1 MTPELLT
8 ILLVAI
14 AGLPLALRLDR
25 EARGSLVG
33 GEALLL
39 GLGAGAA
46 SLFALSLVHVR
57 WSVPA
62 LLVMMALFCAPV
74 IPSAARDLK
83 LRTRDLRSFAA
94 LRMPAAWAA
103 VAMNGLTVLLVAGY
117 ARFATTAPL
126 WEVDYLVDFGFKGRA
141 FWEAR
146 GLDWSVL
153 ETAMHRVIHP
163 DYPPLL
169 PLVDDLFALVR
180 GGWPTETIGIV
191 TVVFA
196 VALLLVVHR
205 LTLEETGSPAA
216 AAFVTLA
223 LVPFAASPWIGL
235 GEGPLVAYATAGL
248 LLVRRGSL
256 TAGAV
261 MLGLAA
267 STKNEGLMLV
277 VAAALGLAC
286 ARRARELPR
295 LWPALAIPLPWL
307 LLRRLH
313 HLQTDITE
321 GDVLARVLAHVREP
335 RPLLD
340 ALARTSAGK
349 PVFWLALAAGMLIV
363 LKPLLARERFVLT
376 AVALQFLVYVGAY
389 LATPHDVEWHVRW
402 SWERLLSHLT
412 PVLAYVVLVRLLAKN
427 RDEALTNAPLV
438 PML

>member
-46 SLFALSLVHVR
+46 ALFALSLVHVR
-57 WSVPA
+57 WSVGAVVAA
-62 LLVMMALFCAPV
+62 LAIVCAPV

-94 LRMPAAWAA
+94 LRMTAVE
-103 VAMNGLTVLLVAGY
+103 VAMHTLTLVLLAGY
-117 ARFATTAPL
+117 ASFATTAPL

-169 PLVDDLFALVR
+169 PLVDDLFAVVR
-180 GGWPTETIGIV
+180 GGWPIETIGIV

-205 LTLEETGSPAA
+205 LALEETGSPAA

-248 LLVRRGSL
+248 LLVRRGRL

-267 STKNEGLMLV
+267 STKNEGLTLV

-321 GDVLARVLAHVREP
+321 GDVLARVLAHVRDP
-335 RPLLD
+335 GPLLD
-340 ALARTSAGK
+340 ALASTSAGK
-349 PVFWLALAAGMLIV
+349 PVFWIALAAGMLMV

-402 SWERLLSHLT
+402 SWERLLSHIT